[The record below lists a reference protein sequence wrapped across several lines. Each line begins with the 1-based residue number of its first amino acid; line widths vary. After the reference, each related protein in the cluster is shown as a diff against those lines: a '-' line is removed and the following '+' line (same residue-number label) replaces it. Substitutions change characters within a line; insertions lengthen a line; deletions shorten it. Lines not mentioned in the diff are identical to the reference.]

1 MLADNSRGGESGE
14 VLHLTIQNLI
24 LKIWGHLE
32 HPFGSELRRRNKITL
47 SNSFYGEMV

>member
-32 HPFGSELRRRNKITL
+32 HPFGSELRQCQQNLQDK
-47 SNSFYGEMV
+47 SKH